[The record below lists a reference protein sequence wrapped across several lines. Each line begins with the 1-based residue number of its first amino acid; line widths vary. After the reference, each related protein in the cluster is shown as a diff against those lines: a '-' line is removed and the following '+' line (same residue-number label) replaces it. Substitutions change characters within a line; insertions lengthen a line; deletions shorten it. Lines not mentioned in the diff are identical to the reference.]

1 MNRRMPPSRLRAA
14 SRSSGTW
21 KDNDFDVLEDGV
33 VVGLIFF
40 LDAVGP
46 QDRPLDV
53 GEQSQRRH
61 TPRRARLRAD
71 ARGRDGGVREESVQG
86 VKGVGRPSDA
96 SIQNISGVA
105 QGPAVRSVIPLMAAN
120 QPYSH
125 GLVGTERGEHAH
137 VRHETTRVRHASRRR
152 GGCMAAR
159 GAGAA
164 AGDAH
169 DRSSRLPIRPWRTDC
184 ADFARA

>member
-1 MNRRMPPSRLRAA
+1 
-14 SRSSGTW
+14 
-21 KDNDFDVLEDGV
+21 VLEDGV

-96 SIQNISGVA
+96 SIQNNSGLPQGLMRAIGADCIPSATPSSSCTLISVCLQRA
-105 QGPAVRSVIPLMAAN
+105 Q
-120 QPYSH
+120 
-125 GLVGTERGEHAH
+125 
-137 VRHETTRVRHASRRR
+137 
-152 GGCMAAR
+152 
-159 GAGAA
+159 
-164 AGDAH
+164 
-169 DRSSRLPIRPWRTDC
+169 
-184 ADFARA
+184 

>member
-1 MNRRMPPSRLRAA
+1 MNQRIAAITLRAA

-33 VVGLIFF
+33 VVGPIFF

-71 ARGRDGGVREESVQG
+71 ARGRDGGVREESAQG

-105 QGPAVRSVIPLMAAN
+105 QGPAVRSVIPWMVAN

-125 GLVGTERGEHAH
+125 GLRWHKAGGARPH
-137 VRHETTRVRHASRRR
+137 VRHDTARVHHAALRR
-152 GGCMAAR
+152 GGVAAR
-159 GAGAA
+159 GARAA
-164 AGDAH
+164 DCNSGD
-169 DRSSRLPIRPWRTDC
+169 RLS
-184 ADFARA
+184 

>member
-1 MNRRMPPSRLRAA
+1 LRAA
-14 SRSSGTW
+14 SRSYGTW

-96 SIQNISGVA
+96 SIQN
-105 QGPAVRSVIPLMAAN
+105 
-120 QPYSH
+120 
-125 GLVGTERGEHAH
+125 
-137 VRHETTRVRHASRRR
+137 
-152 GGCMAAR
+152 
-159 GAGAA
+159 
-164 AGDAH
+164 
-169 DRSSRLPIRPWRTDC
+169 RSSRLLISR
-184 ADFARA
+184 DFLPESGTTRDFRDALSDKRFSGTSGTTGQLGRGA

>member
-1 MNRRMPPSRLRAA
+1 MNRRIAAITLRAA

-96 SIQNISGVA
+96 SIQNISGLP
-105 QGPAVRSVIPLMAAN
+105 QG
-120 QPYSH
+120 
-125 GLVGTERGEHAH
+125 
-137 VRHETTRVRHASRRR
+137 HEQR
-152 GGCMAAR
+152 
-159 GAGAA
+159 
-164 AGDAH
+164 
-169 DRSSRLPIRPWRTDC
+169 
-184 ADFARA
+184 

>member
-1 MNRRMPPSRLRAA
+1 MRAA
-14 SRSSGTW
+14 SRSYGTW

-105 QGPAVRSVIPLMAAN
+105 QGPAVRSVIL
-120 QPYSH
+120 
-125 GLVGTERGEHAH
+125 
-137 VRHETTRVRHASRRR
+137 
-152 GGCMAAR
+152 
-159 GAGAA
+159 
-164 AGDAH
+164 
-169 DRSSRLPIRPWRTDC
+169 
-184 ADFARA
+184 